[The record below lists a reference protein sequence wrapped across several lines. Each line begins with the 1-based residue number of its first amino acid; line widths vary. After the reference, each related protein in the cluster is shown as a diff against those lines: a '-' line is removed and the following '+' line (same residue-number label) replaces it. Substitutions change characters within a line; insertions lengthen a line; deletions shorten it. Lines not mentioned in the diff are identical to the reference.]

1 MTFSIIWRVRH
12 SPEYPGV
19 IELTVNEP
27 AAMALVLAMS
37 KEHYSSSCG
46 TLASLASGITES
58 TLGTLLS
65 SISGIKRNS
74 NEGRT
79 FRERAHGILKEMV
92 GEGHLAGR
100 VPPKMNKSQEDG
112 VDLISV
118 DLTPLE
124 LSAFA
129 VDCEDTMDRVPRSTA
144 DLMRHIAGEADAIL
158 TSAQKM
164 AAALSEDEPV
174 NHDRSQ

>member
-46 TLASLASGITES
+46 TLAALASGVTES
-58 TLGTLLS
+58 TLGELLA

-74 NEGRT
+74 KEGRT
-79 FRERAHGILKEMV
+79 FRDRAHGILKEMV
-92 GEGHLAGR
+92 SEGHLAGR
-100 VPPKMNKSQEDG
+100 VPPKMNRSTED
-112 VDLISV
+112 DIPLISV

-124 LSAFA
+124 LAAFA
-129 VDCEDTMDRVPRSTA
+129 VDCEDTMDRVPPSTA
-144 DLMRHIAGEADAIL
+144 SLMQHIAGEADAIL
-158 TSAQKM
+158 TPAQKM
-164 AAALSEDEPV
+164 AASLSEEPV
-174 NHDRSQ
+174 NHDRYQ